1 MLPGF
6 GHNVI
11 CPNGNQWVVNGWSNG
26 DLTGIILDIHIYIYI
41 MYMNIF
47 IDIYGYTIYVYVH
60 I

>member
-26 DLTGIILDIHIYIYI
+26 DLTGIILDMIYIYI

-47 IDIYGYTIYVYVH
+47 MDIYGYTIYVYVH